1 MRAGEEGAGAAG
13 ATAPLSQLDA
23 GSTVCHMEWWG
34 ATVARDPG
42 AGPRRVRRRG
52 REVRAS

>member
-1 MRAGEEGAGAAG
+1 MRAGEEGAGAAS

-34 ATVARDPG
+34 IVALVIIVV
-42 AGPRRVRRRG
+42 AAALV
-52 REVRAS
+52 VM